1 MSYRFHKKGINVDL
15 SVQHPLSCYIRNCF
29 TGSLIDS
36 NFNLLKN
43 VTVTEQRMPYS
54 SGNGINEDEDI
65 EECPTKCADGSDMIK
80 YHSKNA
86 YTTIFDYN
94 QENYYDIV
102 TLIIEQ
108 LINYG
113 PDNPKLI
120 FMKIFIY

>member
-1 MSYRFHKKGINVDL
+1 MEVIWLNII
-15 SVQHPLSCYIRNCF
+15 Q
-29 TGSLIDS
+29 
-36 NFNLLKN
+36 
-43 VTVTEQRMPYS
+43 
-54 SGNGINEDEDI
+54 
-65 EECPTKCADGSDMIK
+65 
-80 YHSKNA
+80 KNA